1 MNMTR
6 PQIIRLGVLLVI
18 ALASALGVGLS
29 MRASDRL
36 VIKIAFL
43 GSSDDEDYHG
53 AMALKRHVEA
63 ALPNQVTVR
72 VYPAGQFCG
81 NERECIEA
89 LRAGTLEVLMTTVG
103 GVGNIFGPVQVL
115 DLPYAL
121 KEDRVAE
128 CVLAGAFVDD
138 LRQGALDAGLAMRL
152 MLISNTGGWR
162 ALATTS
168 RPIYGPDDVAGLKLR
183 TTPAD
188 IQQRLVQALGASPTP
203 IAFSE
208 LYTALATGVVDGTKN
223 SIQDIVGT
231 KLHEHVKFITLDNHA
246 YMAALWWFSETRWRQ
261 MPEAFKPA
269 VLAGFQKL
277 KAVTLAI
284 PKQRAAEDLASF
296 KAAGG
301 AVHVPSAAQ
310 QAAFTQAAAGLRPWL
325 AQRFGAIW
333 LQRLDAA
340 VGDCRARLANES

>member
-1 MNMTR
+1 MTMAK
-6 PQIIRLGVLLVI
+6 PQIVRLVVLVLI
-18 ALASALGVGLS
+18 ALISALGVAMS
-29 MRASDRL
+29 MRAGDRL
-36 VIKIAFL
+36 VIKVAFL
-43 GSSDDEDYHG
+43 GSSDDEDFHG

-63 ALPNQVTVR
+63 ALPNRVAVR
-72 VYPAGQFCG
+72 IYPAGQFCG

-103 GVGNIFGPVQVL
+103 GVGNIFGPAQVL

-121 KEDRVAE
+121 RDDRVAE
-128 CVLAGAFVDD
+128 CVLAGPFVDA
-138 LRQGALDAGLAMRL
+138 LRQGALNAGLAMRL

-162 ALATTS
+162 ALATTT

-261 MPEAFKPA
+261 MPESIKP
-269 VLAGFQKL
+269 VLMAGFDKL
-277 KAVTLAI
+277 KTVTLTI
-284 PKQRAAEDLASF
+284 PKQRAAADLDSF

-301 AVHVPSAAQ
+301 TVHVPNAAQ
-310 QAAFTQAAAGLRPWL
+310 QAAFAQAAAGLRPWL
-325 AQRFGAIW
+325 AERFGAIW
-333 LQRLDAA
+333 LQRLDTA
-340 VGDCRARLANES
+340 VGDCRARLANRS